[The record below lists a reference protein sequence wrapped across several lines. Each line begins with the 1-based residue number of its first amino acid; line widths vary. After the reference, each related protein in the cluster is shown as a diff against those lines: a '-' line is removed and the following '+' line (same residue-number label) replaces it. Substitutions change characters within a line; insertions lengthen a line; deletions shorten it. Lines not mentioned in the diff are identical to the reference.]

1 MTQLSEAIARYNK
14 ILESDSYRD
23 LGWAEALHQRMR
35 ESGLFVSARPVC
47 PVLRPHFLSNRQF
60 ASLVKYS
67 EILLSAIGRVK
78 EIALGNPAIQ
88 ARMELL
94 PAEKMLAS
102 IDPGYSFHSVTSLL
116 ETCVNNGSVRFMD
129 YVADAPLG
137 IAYGETLTN
146 LFLETG
152 PIKELKKKF
161 ALTKMAGPKALL
173 QAILKSYKEF
183 GGKKTPNI
191 AIVELKQPFQTV
203 ESAEYPLLAE
213 AFRKL
218 GYPAQVVNLDQIDYR
233 NGVLRSGDYVINL
246 VYRCVKVQD
255 FLVRYD
261 LTHPLVRAYRDR
273 AICVVNSF
281 RAELAQKK
289 AIFDLLTD
297 DEITQSFPA
306 AERRVIRDSIPWTR
320 VVNDAT
326 TSYQNKQVDLVEFIQ
341 KNRKSLVLLP
351 NDENSDHHEFRGWET
366 DEAGWERALKTA
378 LRVPYVVQEKTEPA
392 VSTFPLYQWGS
403 LEMRPLRVDVH
414 PHTFLGKAQSCSSWL
429 SAVDSSR
436 FSTLSGIVPTF
447 VIEGK

>member
-1 MTQLSEAIARYNK
+1 
-14 ILESDSYRD
+14 
-23 LGWAEALHQRMR
+23 
-35 ESGLFVSARPVC
+35 
-47 PVLRPHFLSNRQF
+47 
-60 ASLVKYS
+60 
-67 EILLSAIGRVK
+67 
-78 EIALGNPAIQ
+78 
-88 ARMELL
+88 
-94 PAEKMLAS
+94 
-102 IDPGYSFHSVTSLL
+102 
-116 ETCVNNGSVRFMD
+116 
-129 YVADAPLG
+129 
-137 IAYGETLTN
+137 
-146 LFLETG
+146 
-152 PIKELKKKF
+152 
-161 ALTKMAGPKALL
+161 MAGPKALL